1 MDKERLFRYLDRKYS
16 SKSEIIP
23 NIPLGENADV
33 IWAEI
38 LQNRR
43 ERGIELPLRNLNGD
57 TYWYIL
63 TNKMISASE
72 VIVDELMEQ
81 ENTAELHKS
90 PVATIEEIFYTGFM
104 EGAQISIQD
113 AMEFLQS
120 GEEPESVEEL
130 ILMNS
135 RQAAGFAAE
144 NMYHA
149 IDSNYLHNLAYFLTD
164 GLDNGGGDY
173 RITDTVEIPSLQGE
187 VVQLPPAAMIPEQ
200 TERFAEFLADTAT
213 HPLIKAA
220 AAQAWVLA
228 YRPFPEGNE
237 RLSRLLSNVILIRAG
252 YTFFGNISISSI
264 LARTSYEY
272 FRAIANILRTEN
284 GADLTYFL
292 EYYLVA
298 LSSAVNDMRAR
309 REHKAETVVE
319 AEQKLAAVPLQSPQ
333 DAIAEDKV
341 LKNKGNPLILNKH
354 RENEEKIGAALDR
367 LRQLGYEQFTLHDLE
382 AITGINRK
390 QISKLLVPYEEA
402 ERIIAVRKSKV
413 DNIYAFRQASPP
425 EDEKPGT
432 FTEDPRIEIESVLKK
447 NAISAIKKR
456 IKVGTKNAAIVA
468 RALLKQIDAG
478 VFRFSTED
486 IVRDLDIS
494 TVAVRNSLQ
503 YYLNNDIIRVINN
516 KKPFY
521 RYEFSF
527 LIERT
532 DDNEENAGII
542 TQESLQEETSIS
554 NSGSDTMCSQTAVD
568 ILKNIHDN
576 SEGTVTGNFAGL
588 ILSYIHNG
596 INSFSATEISRDLGI
611 HRKSVNN
618 FIRKFAE
625 KGIIYMS
632 RKMGNLKYFSVSSN
646 NLENDIYQICGAY
659 PKLIKY
665 AKGTGNPRNQIARIL
680 ISYIRYGKLTV
691 TSEAIAKKTGMNYK
705 QLHNALR
712 PFFRMGL
719 LSHSAYSAD
728 GQKCYLIN
736 VGGESQFHCGSA
748 SEAQYSTDVLNIIRS
763 LINSEHAPKDNR
775 IGKIIYSCLEKGTVT
790 VDDYRKY
797 GAEKKING
805 DMRFA
810 EKLGIVKKKSTD
822 SYEIMHDLSEHEIV
836 LEDSLKNTLTM
847 LYDIFGEDAFSIE
860 MVAAK
865 LDYSES
871 HMSATLHQ
879 LAWLKILDSSDK
891 DGRKRCYQLLVNPTD
906 NPELF
911 KAEAA

>member
-38 LQNRR
+38 LQSRR
-43 ERGIELPLRNLNGD
+43 ERCVELPLTNVNGD

-81 ENTAELHKS
+81 DNTAVPHTS
-90 PVATIEEIFYTGFM
+90 SVSTIEEVYYTGFM
-104 EGAQISIQD
+104 EGAQISVQD
-113 AMEFLQS
+113 AMDFLQS
-120 GEEPESVEEL
+120 GGEPESVEEL

-149 IDSNYLHNLAYFLTD
+149 IDSNYLHNLAYFLTE

-173 RITDTVEIPSLQGE
+173 RITDTLEIPSLQGE
-187 VVQLPPAAMIPEQ
+187 IVQLPPAAMIPEQ
-200 TERFAEFLADTAT
+200 TEQFALFLADTAI

-237 RLSRLLSNVILIRAG
+237 RLARLLSNVILIRAG
-252 YTFFGNISISSI
+252 YSFFGEISISSV

-272 FRAIANILRTEN
+272 FRAIANILRIEN

-298 LSSAVNDMRAR
+298 LSSAVNDMRTR
-309 REHKAETVVE
+309 REHKAETVIE
-319 AEQKLAAVPLQSPQ
+319 AEQKLAGIPLQAAP
-333 DAIAEDKV
+333 AVVAEKR
-341 LKNKGNPLILNKH
+341 LKGNPISHIKH
-354 RENEEKIGAALDR
+354 NENVKKVEAALNE
-367 LRQLGYEQFTLHDLE
+367 LLHKGYEQFTLADLE

-390 QISKLLVPYEEA
+390 MISKLLMPYEAA
-402 ERIIAVRKSKV
+402 ERIFAVRKSRV
-413 DNIYAFRQASPP
+413 GNIYSFRQSEPP
-425 EDEKPGT
+425 EDERQAS
-432 FTEDPRIEIESVLKK
+432 FVDNQNIEIDNSLRE
-447 NAISAIKKR
+447 NAISAMKKR
-456 IKVGTKNAAIVA
+456 IKAGTKNAAIVA
-468 RALLKQIDAG
+468 KGLLKQISAG
-478 VFRFSTED
+478 IFRFSAED
-486 IVRDLDIS
+486 IAQNLNIS
-494 TVAVRNSLQ
+494 TVSARNSLR
-503 YYLNNDIIRVINN
+503 YYLDNDIIRVIDDRNR
-516 KKPFY
+516 FFI
-521 RYEFSF
+521 YEFSF
-527 LIERT
+527 LSEST
-532 DDNEENAGII
+532 DDNEENAVMFS
-542 TQESLQEETSIS
+542 QESTPREPDIVS
-554 NSGSDTMCSQTAVD
+554 SGSDIEDSQPAIEELRKLQDGTNGEVTC
-568 ILKNIHDN
+568 NI
-576 SEGTVTGNFAGL
+576 AGL
-588 ILSYIHNG
+588 ILSYLKNG
-596 INSFSATEISRDLGI
+596 IDSFSATDIARDLGLP
-611 HRKSVNN
+611 RKSVNN

-632 RKMGNLKYFSVSSN
+632 RKIGNLKYFSVSSN
-646 NLENDIYQICGAY
+646 DLGTDIYQICGAF

-665 AKGTGNPRNQIARIL
+665 AEESGNTRNLIARIL

-691 TSEAIAKKTGMNYK
+691 TSEAIAKKTGMNCK

-728 GQKCYLIN
+728 GQKCYMIN
-736 VGGESQFHCGSA
+736 VGGEPQSQCGPE
-748 SEAQYSTDVLNIIRS
+748 SEAQYSAEVLDIIRS

-775 IGKIIYSCLEKGTVT
+775 IGEIIYSCLEKGTVT
-790 VDDYRKY
+790 VDDYRIH
-797 GAEKKING
+797 GAEKKMHG

-810 EKLGIVKKKSTD
+810 EKLGIVKRKSADT
-822 SYEIMHDLSEHEIV
+822 YEIMHDLSEHEIV

-879 LAWLKILDSSDK
+879 LAWMKILDSADK
-891 DGRKRCYQLLVNPTD
+891 GGKKRCYQLLVNPTD

>member
-1 MDKERLFRYLDRKYS
+1 MDKERLFRYLDRKYC

-23 NIPLGENADV
+23 NIPLGENADA

-72 VIVDELMEQ
+72 VIVNELMEQ
-81 ENTAELHKS
+81 DNTAELHKS
-90 PVATIEEIFYTGFM
+90 PVATIEEIYYTGFM
-104 EGAQISIQD
+104 EGAQISVQD
-113 AMEFLQS
+113 AMDFLQS

-187 VVQLPPAAMIPEQ
+187 VVQLPPADMIPEQ
-200 TERFAEFLADTAT
+200 TEKFAAFLADTAT

-220 AAQAWVLA
+220 AAQSWVLA

-237 RLSRLLSNVILIRAG
+237 RLARLLSNVILIRAG
-252 YTFFGNISISSI
+252 YTFFGNISISSV

-272 FRAIANILRTEN
+272 FRAIANILRVEN

-292 EYYLVA
+292 EYYLVT

-354 RENEEKIGAALDR
+354 RENEEKIRSALDR

-390 QISKLLVPYEEA
+390 QISKLLLPYEEA

-413 DNIYAFRQASPP
+413 GNIYAFRQASPP

-432 FTEDPRIEIESVLKK
+432 FTEDTRIEIDSVLKK

-468 RALLKQIDAG
+468 RALLKQIDSG

-527 LIERT
+527 LIECT
-532 DDNEENAGII
+532 DDNEEKIA
-542 TQESLQEETSIS
+542 QESLQEEQSIS

-568 ILKNIHDN
+568 ILQKIHDN
-576 SEGTVTGNFAGL
+576 SGGTVTGNFAGL
-588 ILSYIHNG
+588 ILSYINNG
-596 INSFSATEISRDLGI
+596 IDSFSATEISRDLGI

-632 RKMGNLKYFSVSSN
+632 RKIGNLKYFSVSSN

-665 AKGTGNPRNQIARIL
+665 AEGTGNTRNQIARIL

-705 QLHNALR
+705 QLHNARR

-736 VGGESQFHCGSA
+736 VGGEPQNHCGSV
-748 SEAQYSTDVLNIIRS
+748 SEAQYSTDVLDIIRS

-790 VDDYRKY
+790 VDDYRIY
-797 GAEKKING
+797 GAEKKMHG

-810 EKLGIVKKKSTD
+810 EKLGIVKKKSAD

-891 DGRKRCYQLLVNPTD
+891 DGRKRSYQLLVNPTD